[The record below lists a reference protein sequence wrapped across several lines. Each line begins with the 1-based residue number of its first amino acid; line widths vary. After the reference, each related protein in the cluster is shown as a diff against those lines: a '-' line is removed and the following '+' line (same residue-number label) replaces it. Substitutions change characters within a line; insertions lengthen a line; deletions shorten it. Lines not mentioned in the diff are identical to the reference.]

1 MAYQV
6 LYRRFRPQ
14 RFEDI
19 LGQDHIIPILKRE
32 IETGNI
38 SHAYLFSG
46 PRGTG
51 KTTAAKV
58 FARAVN
64 CENPKNGEA
73 CMKCPACLSESSGTI
88 PNIIE
93 IDAASNRGIDEIRQL
108 RENISFLPS
117 NAKYRVYI
125 IDEVHMLTTEA
136 FNALLKTLEEPPEHI
151 IFIFATTEV
160 HKILPTI
167 LSRCQRFDFKRIH
180 NSIIKQNLEKIFGEI
195 GISCEPQA
203 LDIIADSADGGMRD
217 ALSIADKVLA
227 ASSGREIRSE
237 TVQKVLGLMG
247 QDDVFKIAE
256 AISDADA
263 AAAFKALTEA
273 ISAGSD
279 VENITDGL
287 TEYFR
292 NLMIFISVS
301 DYKTILYKGEK
312 YFDSLKRSSIN
323 VNNELLVAFIREL
336 TRIKAD
342 GRYITNTRFLLE
354 TTILKLCDK
363 SSITEYL
370 SLTSRVDKL
379 EAKLESLLKNGLPYV
394 SAPPAQKNAE
404 PQQDNAQ
411 HQEVPDAE
419 ITENPPV
426 KNVSELPPT
435 DKNILA
441 DMQQQIAFASKYIFN
456 SKRDI
461 MLSNIF
467 NDLKVASF
475 NGSDLY
481 IYPSGT
487 SVHMMKFFEE
497 KNGVE
502 ELRQI
507 LEAKLNKHINVILTP
522 PSKSQSKSKSLIDTA
537 KEIMGDMQEI
547 TDLKE
552 I

>member
-19 LGQDHIIPILKRE
+19 LGQEHIIPILKNE

-58 FARAVN
+58 FAKAVN
-64 CENPKNGEA
+64 CQNPKGGEA
-73 CMKCPACLSESSGTI
+73 CMQCNTCLSEENGAIS
-88 PNIIE
+88 NVIE

-125 IDEVHMLTTEA
+125 IDEVHMLTPEA

-160 HKILPTI
+160 NKILPTI
-167 LSRCQRFDFKRIH
+167 LSRCQRFDFKRIA
-180 NSIIKQNLEKIFGEI
+180 NDVIKQNLIKILTELNSGYED
-195 GISCEPQA
+195 SA
-203 LDIIADSADGGMRD
+203 LDIIANAADGGMRD
-217 ALSIADKVLA
+217 ALSITDKVLA
-227 ASSGREIRSE
+227 AAGDDGITTD
-237 TVQKVLGLMG
+237 TVQRVLGLMG
-247 QDDVFKIAE
+247 QEDIFRIAE
-256 AISDADA
+256 AIADSNPA
-263 AAAFKALTEA
+263 EAFKALTSSIEV
-273 ISAGSD
+273 GND
-279 VENITDGL
+279 VDSIIEGL

-292 NLMIFISVS
+292 NLMIYTSVS
-301 DYKTILYKGEK
+301 DYRSIIFKGDG
-312 YFDSLKRSSIN
+312 YFESLKRSAVN
-323 VNNELLVAFIREL
+323 VSSELLVAYMREM

-363 SSITEYL
+363 SSLTEYL
-370 SLTSRVDKL
+370 SLTSRMDKL
-379 EAKLESLLKNGLPYV
+379 EARLEALIKNGVPV
-394 SAPPAQKNAE
+394 SYATANQEKPQK
-404 PQQDNAQ
+404 
-411 HQEVPDAE
+411 QEK
-419 ITENPPV
+419 T
-426 KNVSELPPT
+426 KTELPKNEPIPEKKEALKKQDSIPQT
-435 DKNILA
+435 DKNTLA
-441 DMQQQIAFASKYIFN
+441 EMQDQIQFAAKYLMN

-461 MLSNIF
+461 LISNI
-467 NDLKVASF
+467 LAEMKAASYD
-475 NGSDLY
+475 GETLY
-481 IYPSGT
+481 IYPSG
-487 SVHMMKFFEE
+487 SSMYMMDTFKEQNGADKL
-497 KNGVE
+497 KN
-502 ELRQI
+502 I
-507 LEAKLNKHINVILTP
+507 LEAKLDRKIKVELTDAP
-522 PSKSQSKSKSLIDTA
+522 TSQNKSKSLIEAA

-547 TDLKE
+547 TDLK

>member
-58 FARAVN
+58 FAKAVN
-64 CENPKNGEA
+64 CENPKGGEA
-73 CMKCPACLSESSGTI
+73 CMKCPACLSESNGTI

-160 HKILPTI
+160 YKILPTI
-167 LSRCQRFDFKRIH
+167 LSRCQRFDFKRIP

-195 GISCEPQA
+195 GIAYEQQA

-227 ASSGREIRSE
+227 ASSGEEIRSE

-256 AISDADA
+256 AISDSDA
-263 AAAFKALTEA
+263 SGAFKALSEA
-273 ISAGSD
+273 MEAGSD

-312 YFDSLKRSSIN
+312 YFESLKRSSVN
-323 VNNELLVAFIREL
+323 VNSELLVAFMREL
-336 TRIKAD
+336 TKIKAD

-363 SSITEYL
+363 SSLTEYL
-370 SLTSRVDKL
+370 SLNSRVDKL
-379 EAKLESLLKNGLPYV
+379 EAKLESLLKNGLPHPSSTTANLKV
-394 SAPPAQKNAE
+394 EQTPEISHQAETIQTEINEPPKQRAIN
-404 PQQDNAQ
+404 
-411 HQEVPDAE
+411 
-419 ITENPPV
+419 
-426 KNVSELPPT
+426 ELPAT

-467 NDLKVASF
+467 SDLKVASV
-475 NGSDLY
+475 NGDDLY
-481 IYPSGT
+481 VYPSGT

-497 KNGVE
+497 KNGAE
-502 ELRQI
+502 ELKQI
-507 LEAKLNKHINVILTP
+507 LEAKLNRRINVILTA
-522 PSKSQSKSKSLIDTA
+522 PSKAQNKGKSLIDAA
-537 KEIMGDMQEI
+537 KEILGDMQEI